1 MKPECLWITSPPP
14 DRTLDALANRLEAS
28 EDYRVLRR
36 LRPSV
41 LRHRPKGRGLRTG
54 LFMDLETTGLDP
66 RQDEIIEIGMVP
78 FIYRIDGTLLGT
90 MPAFSRLREPS
101 IPVPSLVQ
109 NLTGLTPKHLAGQTV
124 SVDDV
129 AAFAPNASLGHVDK
143 RFNPKPRG
151 GDIEEAHEGQGGF
164 VVSGCNTP
172 HLLEFVEHPLN
183 AIAVSVTPPVC
194 FLWNTAAFS

>member
-1 MKPECLWITSPPP
+1 MPNQGLLDMITVVATMTREAAGVGQQRMARTALPKTQSNPMSNLSADRP
-14 DRTLDALANRLEAS
+14 DRLSDQALA
-28 EDYRVLRR
+28 
-36 LRPSV
+36 P
-41 LRHRPKGRGLRTG
+41 
-54 LFMDLETTGLDP
+54 
-66 RQDEIIEIGMVP
+66 
-78 FIYRIDGTLLGT
+78 
-90 MPAFSRLREPS
+90 
-101 IPVPSLVQ
+101 
-109 NLTGLTPKHLAGQTV
+109 
-124 SVDDV
+124 
-129 AAFAPNASLGHVDK
+129 VDK